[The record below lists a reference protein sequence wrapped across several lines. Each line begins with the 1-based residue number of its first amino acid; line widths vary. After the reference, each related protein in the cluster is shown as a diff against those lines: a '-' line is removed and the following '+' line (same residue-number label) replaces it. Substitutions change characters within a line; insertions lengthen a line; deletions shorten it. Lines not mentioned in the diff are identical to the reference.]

1 MGDTSVGRPRA
12 RFKTAVAIMIAAAT
26 VAGAL
31 VTWRIS
37 VEGGKAD
44 SADAQGLAAAL
55 NSANTA
61 ISVSTYLNNNL
72 GFFVS
77 YRQHLFSAELME
89 REAASPAAASRK
101 ESLRQAARRER
112 NLAATARA
120 YIDADYLEVDPSD
133 GREYFNG
140 NRYWDAQWA
149 SARARMP
156 LDEQPFF
163 ARADAGRRDCRRLAL
178 AMVGLG
184 AALFLFVASHTAGR
198 RRFRYLFAGAGMLL
212 FLASGAAAVFVTL
225 AR

>member
-1 MGDTSVGRPRA
+1 MGDTNVGRPRG
-12 RFKTAVAIMIAAAT
+12 RFKTAVAVMIAAAT

-31 VTWRIS
+31 VAWRIS

-77 YRQHLFSAELME
+77 YRQHALAAELLE
-89 REAASPAAASRK
+89 KEASSAASGARK
-101 ESLRQAARRER
+101 ESLRQDARRER
-112 NLAATARA
+112 SLAATARA
-120 YIDADYLEVDPSD
+120 YIDPDYLEVDPAD

-140 NRYWDAQWA
+140 NRFWEAQWA
-149 SARARMP
+149 DARARKP
-156 LDEQPFF
+156 VDEQPFF
-163 ARADAGRRDCRRLAL
+163 ARADARRAGCRRLAL
-178 AMVGLG
+178 AMIGLG
-184 AALFLFVASHTAGR
+184 AALFLFVAANASVR
-198 RRFRYLFAGAGMLL
+198 RRFRHLFAGLGMLL
-212 FLASGAAAVFVTL
+212 FLASGAFAVLVTL